1 MKRKSPQKFTDNF
14 KREAVNLVVEQG
26 YTVPQAAETLGIPTK
41 LLYTWRKHYVEK
53 SKSGS
58 LISDERQELLLLRK
72 ENKQLKMEKEILK
85 KASAFFAKELL

>member
-14 KREAVNLVVEQG
+14 KREAVNLVVEQC

-53 SKSGS
+53 SK
-58 LISDERQELLLLRK
+58 
-72 ENKQLKMEKEILK
+72 
-85 KASAFFAKELL
+85 

>member
-41 LLYTWRKHYVEK
+41 LLYTWRKHYVEQ
-53 SKSGS
+53 SKPG
-58 LISDERQELLLLRK
+58 
-72 ENKQLKMEKEILK
+72 
-85 KASAFFAKELL
+85 A